1 MILATFI
8 SRIRAWNKLRRAKMP
23 LQPFF
28 QEAKGVIHVGA
39 HFGEEILTY
48 AQHGLNVL
56 WIEANPFLMP
66 RLMLNLRGFIKQRA
80 LLAQVGTD
88 ARTERNFFI
97 SNNDGASSS
106 VYAIKEHEVIWPEV
120 KMINQI
126 SLEQKTLPQV
136 LQDENMSADDYDIL
150 VLDVQGAELDV
161 LKGIPNLRTQFSR
174 IELEAVDF
182 PAYSG
187 CAVRSQ
193 IIDYLKA
200 EGYRETEAKCFA
212 KGEGGR
218 NYFTIRYFRDEL

>member
-1 MILATFI
+1 
-8 SRIRAWNKLRRAKMP
+8 

-48 AQHGLNVL
+48 AQHGVNVL

-80 LLAQVGTD
+80 LLALVGSD

-106 VYAIKEHEVIWPEV
+106 VYALKEHEVIWPEV
-120 KMINQI
+120 KMINQL
-126 SLEQKTLPQV
+126 SLQQKTLPQV
-136 LQDENMSADDYDIL
+136 LRDENILADDYDIL
-150 VLDVQGAELDV
+150 VLDVQGAELDI

-174 IELEAVDF
+174 IELEAADF

-187 CAVRSQ
+187 CAVRFGSAQ
-193 IIDYLKA
+193 VIK
-200 EGYRETEAKCFA
+200 RVSVRKSKCNTIAF
-212 KGEGGR
+212 R
-218 NYFTIRYFRDEL
+218 NILP